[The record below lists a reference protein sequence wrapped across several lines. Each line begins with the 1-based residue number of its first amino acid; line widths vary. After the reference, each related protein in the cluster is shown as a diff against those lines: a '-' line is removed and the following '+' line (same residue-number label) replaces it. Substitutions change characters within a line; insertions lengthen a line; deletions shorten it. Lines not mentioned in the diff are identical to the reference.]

1 MIIHILKLIRSRMG
15 GSGWILA
22 ELLVVFVVIWFMT
35 SYFLMMGKSWYEPV
49 GYDLEGVYHAVLAV
63 RPSNSPSFVTYEEGG
78 DEAARDVER
87 IVERL
92 RGHADVE
99 AVALSVSSLPYTLSW
114 SGSRVT
120 RDSVS
125 VSVRLMT
132 VSPDYFRV
140 FGIRPASGESPE
152 RLGEAL
158 SGTRE
163 GRDRVISAELAR
175 RLYGTTDAIGADIYL
190 HGDTLP
196 GHVVA
201 VTGPV
206 RNDEFDRRKQCI
218 LFSLLDLREL
228 NDLTQMQITFRLRPS
243 VATAGYADRF
253 LKAMK
258 RQLMVG
264 NFWVSE
270 VRAYPDVRSSYLENS
285 IESNAQRIVSALGL
299 FLLTNVFLA
308 IGADIYLHGDTLPG
322 HVVAVTG
329 PVRNDEFDRRKQCIL
344 FSLLDL
350 RELNDLTQMQI
361 TFRLRPSVATAGYAD
376 RFLKA
381 MKRQLMVGNFWVSE
395 VRAYPDVRSSYLENS
410 IESNAQRIVSALGLF
425 LLTNVFLAVIG
436 TFWFHVSRRRA
447 ELGLRMAMGSTRAS
461 ILGLVMGEGLMLLT
475 IATVPAL
482 LICVNLAWIDL
493 MPPGLVESK
502 VGCFLIN
509 SLLTW
514 LILALIISL
523 ATWYPARKASSLEP
537 ADALRYD
544 G

>member
-1 MIIHILKLIRSRMG
+1 MRHDDLGGQQVGVFDVVDGLACRFDAKLIGIDVHGCQRRVGDAGEQRVVEGYDGQIFRDAQAQLAAELFQYYRKNVIADQNRCRAVRSGKQCFQGGFIGIIQGIDLHAVPFVHILKLIRSRMG

-228 NDLTQMQITFRLRPS
+228 NDLTQ
-243 VATAGYADRF
+243 V
-253 LKAMK
+253 
-258 RQLMVG
+258 
-264 NFWVSE
+264 
-270 VRAYPDVRSSYLENS
+270 
-285 IESNAQRIVSALGL
+285 
-299 FLLTNVFLA
+299 
-308 IGADIYLHGDTLPG
+308 
-322 HVVAVTG
+322 
-329 PVRNDEFDRRKQCIL
+329 
-344 FSLLDL
+344 
-350 RELNDLTQMQI
+350 QI

>member
-1 MIIHILKLIRSRMG
+1 MLPGGVAGLLFSYVLVFIFRNALLVPGFNLLGTSRGCLPLAGDAAQYVGLRVRLRGLRRIEPAFLDAARLEDREGEYNGCVEWINRRYGYDNTYIETDKVPHG

-228 NDLTQMQITFRLRPS
+228 NDLTQ
-243 VATAGYADRF
+243 V
-253 LKAMK
+253 
-258 RQLMVG
+258 
-264 NFWVSE
+264 
-270 VRAYPDVRSSYLENS
+270 
-285 IESNAQRIVSALGL
+285 
-299 FLLTNVFLA
+299 
-308 IGADIYLHGDTLPG
+308 
-322 HVVAVTG
+322 
-329 PVRNDEFDRRKQCIL
+329 
-344 FSLLDL
+344 
-350 RELNDLTQMQI
+350 QI

>member
-228 NDLTQMQITFRLRPS
+228 NDLTQ
-243 VATAGYADRF
+243 V
-253 LKAMK
+253 
-258 RQLMVG
+258 
-264 NFWVSE
+264 
-270 VRAYPDVRSSYLENS
+270 
-285 IESNAQRIVSALGL
+285 
-299 FLLTNVFLA
+299 
-308 IGADIYLHGDTLPG
+308 
-322 HVVAVTG
+322 
-329 PVRNDEFDRRKQCIL
+329 
-344 FSLLDL
+344 
-350 RELNDLTQMQI
+350 QI

-447 ELGLRMAMGSTRAS
+447 ELGLRMAMGS
-461 ILGLVMGEGLMLLT
+461 
-475 IATVPAL
+475 
-482 LICVNLAWIDL
+482 
-493 MPPGLVESK
+493 K
-502 VGCFLIN
+502 
-509 SLLTW
+509 
-514 LILALIISL
+514 
-523 ATWYPARKASSLEP
+523 LE
-537 ADALRYD
+537 ALRAGYQVARLMMSAKISQVSRELIRKQPTLD
-544 G
+544 STKPGGIKSIQARFTQINRAGTVAIVSNIKPSPITKPKMEARVEPIAIRKPSSARRRLT

>member
-158 SGTRE
+158 SG
-163 GRDRVISAELAR
+163 
-175 RLYGTTDAIGADIYL
+175 
-190 HGDTLP
+190 
-196 GHVVA
+196 
-201 VTGPV
+201 PV

-228 NDLTQMQITFRLRPS
+228 NDLTQ
-243 VATAGYADRF
+243 V
-253 LKAMK
+253 
-258 RQLMVG
+258 
-264 NFWVSE
+264 
-270 VRAYPDVRSSYLENS
+270 
-285 IESNAQRIVSALGL
+285 
-299 FLLTNVFLA
+299 
-308 IGADIYLHGDTLPG
+308 
-322 HVVAVTG
+322 
-329 PVRNDEFDRRKQCIL
+329 
-344 FSLLDL
+344 
-350 RELNDLTQMQI
+350 QI

>member
-78 DEAARDVER
+78 DEAARDVVR

-228 NDLTQMQITFRLRPS
+228 NDLTQVQITFRLRPS

-285 IESNAQRIVSALGL
+285 IESNAQRIVSA
-299 FLLTNVFLA
+299 
-308 IGADIYLHGDTLPG
+308 
-322 HVVAVTG
+322 
-329 PVRNDEFDRRKQCIL
+329 
-344 FSLLDL
+344 
-350 RELNDLTQMQI
+350 
-361 TFRLRPSVATAGYAD
+361 
-376 RFLKA
+376 
-381 MKRQLMVGNFWVSE
+381 
-395 VRAYPDVRSSYLENS
+395 
-410 IESNAQRIVSALGLF
+410 
-425 LLTNVFLAVIG
+425 
-436 TFWFHVSRRRA
+436 
-447 ELGLRMAMGSTRAS
+447 RMAMGSTRAS

>member
-201 VTGPV
+201 VTG
-206 RNDEFDRRKQCI
+206 DRK
-218 LFSLLDLREL
+218 
-228 NDLTQMQITFRLRPS
+228 S
-243 VATAGYADRF
+243 V
-253 LKAMK
+253 
-258 RQLMVG
+258 V
-264 NFWVSE
+264 
-270 VRAYPDVRSSYLENS
+270 
-285 IESNAQRIVSALGL
+285 
-299 FLLTNVFLA
+299 
-308 IGADIYLHGDTLPG
+308 
-322 HVVAVTG
+322 
-329 PVRNDEFDRRKQCIL
+329 
-344 FSLLDL
+344 
-350 RELNDLTQMQI
+350 
-361 TFRLRPSVATAGYAD
+361 
-376 RFLKA
+376 
-381 MKRQLMVGNFWVSE
+381 
-395 VRAYPDVRSSYLENS
+395 
-410 IESNAQRIVSALGLF
+410 
-425 LLTNVFLAVIG
+425 
-436 TFWFHVSRRRA
+436 
-447 ELGLRMAMGSTRAS
+447 
-461 ILGLVMGEGLMLLT
+461 
-475 IATVPAL
+475 
-482 LICVNLAWIDL
+482 
-493 MPPGLVESK
+493 
-502 VGCFLIN
+502 
-509 SLLTW
+509 
-514 LILALIISL
+514 
-523 ATWYPARKASSLEP
+523 
-537 ADALRYD
+537 
-544 G
+544 